1 MSTNSWLR
9 VILAIWVIG
18 FLVIACGPALAGDGI
33 VGTLAGGAI
42 GLVLGSV
49 LLVPWLLGVGVLLVL
64 IRLTNPARDDRYPRL
79 RDRR

>member
-1 MSTNSWLR
+1 MSTHSWLR
-9 VILAIWVIG
+9 LILVLWVVG
-18 FLVIACGPALAGDGI
+18 FLIISCGPAFAGDGI

-49 LLVPWLLGVGVLLVL
+49 LFVPWLIGVGVLLVL
-64 IRLTNPARDDRYPRL
+64 IWLTSERGRERHPRD

>member
-1 MSTNSWLR
+1 MRTNSWLR
-9 VILAIWVIG
+9 VILVLWVVG
-18 FLVIACGPALAGDGI
+18 FLIISCGPAFAGDGI

-49 LLVPWLLGVGVLLVL
+49 LLVPWLMGLAVLLVL
-64 IRLTNPARDDRYPRL
+64 IWLTNDRGRARYPGD